1 MQTET
6 RSTTVPDQAR
16 LAQVLPNLSSHSLIS
31 IVNLCNAGCEVTFNK
46 IGCTIKYR
54 GRTILCGRKCTKT
67 GLWMIPLYDNS
78 GTQPTLPIMKPTPT
92 PTQQHIANIMH
103 VRDTSPPSK
112 YAKFIHQSLGSPP
125 VATLLH
131 AITHNVEL
139 QTIPGLT
146 MTLIT
151 KHLGHTP
158 ATDKGHLHRVRQHVA
173 SPHNNHQEIVL
184 VV

>member
-1 MQTET
+1 
-6 RSTTVPDQAR
+6 
-16 LAQVLPNLSSHSLIS
+16 
-31 IVNLCNAGCEVTFNK
+31 
-46 IGCTIKYR
+46 
-54 GRTILCGRKCTKT
+54 
-67 GLWMIPLYDNS
+67 
-78 GTQPTLPIMKPTPT
+78 
-92 PTQQHIANIMH
+92 MH
-103 VRDTSPPSK
+103 VRDTSSPSE

-146 MTLIT
+146 TTLIT

-173 SPHNNHQEIVL
+173 STHNNQQEIVAARKL
-184 VV
+184 VDKLQPEQEICTAYNIYCYAVLAGENPGTMYTDLTGTFPVRSFRNNAYIFVAYIYDINAILA